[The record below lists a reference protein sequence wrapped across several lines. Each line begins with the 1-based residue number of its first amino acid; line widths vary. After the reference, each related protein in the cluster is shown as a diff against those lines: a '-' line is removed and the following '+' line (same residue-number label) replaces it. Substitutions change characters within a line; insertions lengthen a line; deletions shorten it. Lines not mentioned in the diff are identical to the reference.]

1 MSNSKKIAQTSIKK
15 NYIYNTI
22 YQVLSLI
29 TPLITAPYIS
39 RVLGSIPM
47 NEEYCGY
54 IDCNLARSGYN
65 EAKRTCEAL
74 TQSYRSV
81 FGVNAVIARFT
92 NVD

>member
-39 RVLGSIPM
+39 RVLGSSGVGIYSYTNSIVTYLHYLQLWEQLPM
-47 NEEYCGY
+47 GSE
-54 IDCNLARSGYN
+54 
-65 EAKRTCEAL
+65 K
-74 TQSYRSV
+74 
-81 FGVNAVIARFT
+81 
-92 NVD
+92 